1 MRKNNITSK
10 RMAMG
15 WAFFVSERP
24 IQVVWSGADEIYTWD
39 IDMYGDMHA
48 HICSDCDQ
56 LAIALSLSP
65 SLALLLIPFIH
76 SLEVYVDTYSDKPP
90 YEEDLATF

>member
-1 MRKNNITSK
+1 
-10 RMAMG
+10 MG
-15 WAFFVSERP
+15 WALFVSERP

-56 LAIALSLSP
+56 LALSLPLSLSYSFP
-65 SLALLLIPFIH
+65 SFTLWKFMLTLIQTSRHTRRTSLL
-76 SLEVYVDTYSDKPP
+76 SSS
-90 YEEDLATF
+90 

>member
-1 MRKNNITSK
+1 
-10 RMAMG
+10 MG
-15 WAFFVSERP
+15 WALFVSERP

-48 HICSDCDQ
+48 HICSECDQ
-56 LAIALSLSP
+56 LSLSLSL
-65 SLALLLIPFIH
+65 SLPLSLSLYLIPFIH